1 MDLVFQK
8 FLEANWQ
15 HAKELASASDMVEL
29 MPLGSAPPRVV
40 LARFHAGCYIKT
52 PSGIRVRKGFT
63 VGYRFP
69 EQYLSSS
76 HVMPLEALQFLEP
89 ANVFHPNIRPPG
101 ICLGL
106 ALKPGTEL
114 RELLFRVYELVTYQR
129 RSNPADPL
137 NPEACQWVRTNWP
150 VKPADARPLKWRAGQ
165 EEENSAHAGT

>member
-76 HVMPLEALQFLEP
+76 HVMPLEVLQFLEP

-137 NPEACQWVRTNWP
+137 NPEACQWVRSNWP
-150 VKPADARPLKWRAGQ
+150 VKPADARPLKWRADQ
-165 EEENSAHAGT
+165 E